1 MINLPK
7 SSQQLCDD
15 LFERLA
21 FASECEKKG
30 QKVLEKCALL
40 MTRRIISGKISFA
53 LTLFIAVGN
62 KTLMFHNG
70 KQTVDEI

>member
-30 QKVLEKCALL
+30 QKVLEKCASL
-40 MTRRIISGKISFA
+40 MTRRIISGRS
-53 LTLFIAVGN
+53 LLR
-62 KTLMFHNG
+62 
-70 KQTVDEI
+70 

>member
-30 QKVLEKCALL
+30 QKARPSTVEGSEKWQ
-40 MTRRIISGKISFA
+40 
-53 LTLFIAVGN
+53 LTITKN
-62 KTLMFHNG
+62 YT
-70 KQTVDEI
+70 